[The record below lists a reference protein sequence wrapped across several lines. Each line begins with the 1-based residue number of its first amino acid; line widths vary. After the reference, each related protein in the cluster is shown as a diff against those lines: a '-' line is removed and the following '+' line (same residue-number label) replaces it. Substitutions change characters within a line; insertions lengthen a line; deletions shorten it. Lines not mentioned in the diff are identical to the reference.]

1 MEKNTAW
8 AIGLSS
14 VVLIGFFFLQTY
26 LYPVK
31 NEPTSNTANT
41 EIVASNEN
49 TTELENKKENL
60 SILEIDNSAN
70 LKEESYIIETEK
82 VKVTFTNRGGDI
94 IGYEIKNHE
103 DSNTKKFI
111 EMADN
116 VSEKNRAFSISLGN
130 ANSNVLNDI
139 FNVKKIDE
147 NTIGFYKNYII
158 KNSDGTNGEFTL
170 VKKYTLNPN
179 DYVFKLD
186 ITIDGGENFKGI
198 NINDSSYSI
207 RTSPQIGPFYNPKID
222 KYENRQFISFNGE
235 KKKKIILGNNQ
246 FKSYD
251 KAWKWTSIA
260 GKYFE
265 VLTYPKNSES
275 MSEVVYYS
283 TKSDIEGKTN
293 AQAIMTRKACDTS
306 INDTYYIYVGPRNE
320 KELKI
325 YNVSENNEWGLS
337 GVRFDESLQT
347 SGILNWLEIVLKFL
361 LEMINKFTKNWGI
374 SIIILTAILKFALF
388 PLTAKTAKG
397 TVKMQELQPKLQA
410 IQEKYR
416 DNPQKLNE
424 QTAKLYREIGYNP
437 MSGCLP
443 MIFQFV
449 ILFAMYNLFNNY
461 FEFRGAEFIPGWIPD
476 LSSGDSV
483 KTLNFS
489 LPFIG
494 NQIRLLPLIYLISQL
509 LYGKITQNG
518 GTSVGQNNGQ
528 MKFMM
533 YGMPILFFFLF
544 YNAPSGLLLYWTVS
558 NIIQLAQ
565 QLFINKTIKKN

>member
-461 FEFRGAEFIPGWIPD
+461 FEFRGAEFIPGLIPD

>member
-111 EMADN
+111 EMTDN

-130 ANSNVLNDI
+130 ANSSVLNDI

-198 NINDSSYSI
+198 NIS
-207 RTSPQIGPFYNPKID
+207 F
-222 KYENRQFISFNGE
+222 FNG
-235 KKKKIILGNNQ
+235 NFYTF
-246 FKSYD
+246 FK
-251 KAWKWTSIA
+251 
-260 GKYFE
+260 
-265 VLTYPKNSES
+265 
-275 MSEVVYYS
+275 
-283 TKSDIEGKTN
+283 
-293 AQAIMTRKACDTS
+293 C
-306 INDTYYIYVGPRNE
+306 
-320 KELKI
+320 
-325 YNVSENNEWGLS
+325 
-337 GVRFDESLQT
+337 
-347 SGILNWLEIVLKFL
+347 
-361 LEMINKFTKNWGI
+361 
-374 SIIILTAILKFALF
+374 
-388 PLTAKTAKG
+388 
-397 TVKMQELQPKLQA
+397 
-410 IQEKYR
+410 
-416 DNPQKLNE
+416 
-424 QTAKLYREIGYNP
+424 
-437 MSGCLP
+437 
-443 MIFQFV
+443 
-449 ILFAMYNLFNNY
+449 
-461 FEFRGAEFIPGWIPD
+461 
-476 LSSGDSV
+476 
-483 KTLNFS
+483 
-489 LPFIG
+489 
-494 NQIRLLPLIYLISQL
+494 
-509 LYGKITQNG
+509 
-518 GTSVGQNNGQ
+518 
-528 MKFMM
+528 
-533 YGMPILFFFLF
+533 
-544 YNAPSGLLLYWTVS
+544 
-558 NIIQLAQ
+558 
-565 QLFINKTIKKN
+565 